1 MESALMSEAVAR
13 KMYAPGAYAASDPA
27 AIVARYPFAHLIT
40 SVNGE
45 SFATPTPI
53 LFETDDTRATL
64 VGHMTRINPHAQV
77 LQPNQPALVVF
88 SGPHTYI
95 SASWYRTVLTVP
107 TWDYV
112 AAQVRG
118 RLDPIDDDEGQLAV
132 LRRVAEVAERGSEN
146 PWTLEQ
152 APPGKVQ
159 QLLPRIRSFRI
170 TIERIEG
177 VTKLNQTHPASDR
190 LLVIQQL
197 LARDD
202 SDSREIARLMAHL
215 PQ

>member
-1 MESALMSEAVAR
+1 MSEAASR
-13 KMYAPGAYAASDPA
+13 KMYAPSAYAASDPA
-27 AIVARYPFAHLIT
+27 AIVDKYPFAHLIT
-40 SVNGE
+40 SLNSE

-53 LFETDDTRATL
+53 LFETDDTRSTL
-64 VGHMTRINPHAQV
+64 VGHMTRINPHAQA

-95 SASWYRTVLTVP
+95 SASWYRTLLTVP

-170 TIERIEG
+170 KIERIEG
-177 VTKLNQTHPASDR
+177 VTKLNQTHPAPDR
-190 LLVIQQL
+190 MLVIQQL
-197 LARDD
+197 LARHDCD
-202 SDSREIARLMAHL
+202 SHEIARLMAHL
-215 PQ
+215 PS

>member
-1 MESALMSEAVAR
+1 MSDTTSR

-27 AIVARYPFAHLIT
+27 AIIAKYPFAHVIT
-40 SVNGE
+40 SANGE
-45 SFATPTPI
+45 SFATPTPV
-53 LFETDDTRATL
+53 LFETDDTRSTL
-64 VGHMTRINPHAQV
+64 IGHMARINPHAQA
-77 LQPNQPALVVF
+77 LQSNQPVLVVF

-118 RLDPIDDDEGQLAV
+118 RLEPVDDDEGQLAV
-132 LRRVAEVAERGSEN
+132 LRRVAEVAERGNEN

-170 TIERIEG
+170 TIECIEG

-202 SDSREIARLMAHL
+202 SDSREIARLMSHL

>member
-1 MESALMSEAVAR
+1 MSEVPSK
-13 KMYAPGAYAASDPA
+13 KMYAPSAYVANDPA
-27 AIVARYPFAHLIT
+27 ATVAKYPFAHLIT

-53 LFETDDTRATL
+53 LFETEDSRTTL
-64 VGHMTRINPHAQV
+64 VGHIARANAHAQV

-95 SASWYRTVLTVP
+95 SASWYRAKPSVP

-112 AAQVRG
+112 ATQVRG
-118 RLDPIDDDEGQLAV
+118 RLDPIDDAEGQLAV
-132 LRRVAEVAERGSEN
+132 LRRIAEVVERGSEN

-152 APPGKVQ
+152 APAGKVQ
-159 QLLPRIRSFRI
+159 QLLPHIRSFRI
-170 TIERIEG
+170 TIERMEG
-177 VTKLNQTHPASDR
+177 VNKLSQTHPASDR

-202 SDSREIARLMAHL
+202 SDSREIARLISHL

>member
-1 MESALMSEAVAR
+1 MSETTGR
-13 KMYAPGAYAASDPA
+13 KMYAPGAYSASDPA
-27 AIVARYPFAHLIT
+27 AIAAKYYFAHLIT
-40 SVNGE
+40 SVNGA

-53 LFETDDTRATL
+53 LFETDDTRSTL
-64 VGHMTRINPHAQV
+64 VGHIARANPHAQM

-95 SASWYRTVLTVP
+95 SASWYRERPSVP

-118 RLDPIDDDEGQLAV
+118 RLDPIDDEEGQLAV

-146 PWTLEQ
+146 PWTIEQ

-159 QLLPRIRSFRI
+159 QLLPMIRSFRI
-170 TIERIEG
+170 TIERMEG

-197 LARDD
+197 LARND
-202 SDSREIARLMAHL
+202 SDSREIARLMTHL
-215 PQ
+215 PR

>member
-1 MESALMSEAVAR
+1 MTETNSR

-27 AIVARYPFAHLIT
+27 AIIAKYPFAQVIT
-40 SVNGE
+40 SANGE
-45 SFATPTPI
+45 SFATSTPV
-53 LFETDDTRATL
+53 LFETDDTRSTL
-64 VGHMTRINPHAQV
+64 VGHMARINPHAQA
-77 LQPNQPALVVF
+77 LQTNQPVLVVF
-88 SGPHTYI
+88 

-118 RLDPIDDDEGQLAV
+118 RLEPIDDDEGQLAV
-132 LRRVAEVAERGSEN
+132 LRRVAEVAERGNES

-170 TIERIEG
+170 TIERMEG

-202 SDSREIARLMAHL
+202 SDSREIARLMSHL